1 MTIASNFVLVIIPMI
16 HHTSRSNASPPSTW
30 ISYLYT
36 IYIWYVWTTNY
47 SIYYT
52 YIDCLKHAHTH
63 IQTYQSKHL
72 YKYLYNFII
81 KIIMYND
88 WKTRAFDFGSI
99 VRLENVVVFYYG
111 NHIMDCPAAR
121 DDKNTE
127 LSGFKIDCCRFTNIN
142 FIMSTSLRKF
152 AKIEQYKIPR
162 NLFFV
167 IALLGAR
174 CLELKLF
181 SSRTEIVIL
190 YYYNIVTRDD
200 E

>member
-36 IYIWYVWTTNY
+36 IYIYDTCELPMTRY
-47 SIYYT
+47 IYI

-72 YKYLYNFII
+72 YKYLYNCII

-88 WKTRAFDFGSI
+88 WTTRAFDFGSI
-99 VRLENVVVFYYG
+99 VRLEDVVVLYYG
-111 NHIMDCPAAR
+111 KHIMDCPAAR
-121 DDKNTE
+121 DDKNIE
-127 LSGFKIDCCRFTNIN
+127 LSGFEIDCCRFTNIS

-152 AKIEQYKIPR
+152 TKIEPYKILR

-181 SSRTEIVIL
+181 SFRTEIVIL
-190 YYYNIVTRDD
+190 YY
-200 E
+200 